1 MRRRRDLAQTLT
13 YALLAIAS
21 LGWLFPLV
29 WMVATA
35 FKSQAEVFARPLGLL
50 PSLMRW
56 DNFARAWSYAPFA
69 AYYWNTIVI
78 VVGLLA
84 VQLITITMAAY
95 AFARLQFPGRDFLF
109 LLFLAQLMIT
119 PQSTILPNYITVSS
133 LRLLDTRLAVML
145 PYFASAFGT
154 FLMRQAFLTI
164 PADLEDAASIDGCN
178 ILRYLWHVA
187 LPIVRPALVAFSII
201 SVTFHWNEFFWP
213 LIVTET
219 ARSRPLTVGLT
230 IFAQQSEGGAEWHL
244 LMAATMMVVAPLLL
258 GFIVFQRQFV
268 QSFMRS
274 GLKG

>member
-1 MRRRRDLAQTLT
+1 MRRKQDLARILI

-21 LGWLFPLV
+21 LTWLFPLV
-29 WMVATA
+29 WLVATA

-50 PSLMRW
+50 PSRIGW
-56 DNFARAWSYAPFA
+56 ANFTTAWSYAPFA

-78 VVGLLA
+78 VLGLLA
-84 VQLITITMAAY
+84 VQLLTMTMAAY
-95 AFARLQFPGRDFLF
+95 AFARLKFPGRDWLF

-119 PQSTILPNYITVSS
+119 PQSTILPNYITVSG

-187 LPIVRPALVAFSII
+187 LPLVRPALAAFSII

>member
-1 MRRRRDLAQTLT
+1 L
-13 YALLAIAS
+13 
-21 LGWLFPLV
+21 
-29 WMVATA
+29 
-35 FKSQAEVFARPLGLL
+35 
-50 PSLMRW
+50 
-56 DNFARAWSYAPFA
+56 
-69 AYYWNTIVI
+69 
-78 VVGLLA
+78 
-84 VQLITITMAAY
+84 
-95 AFARLQFPGRDFLF
+95 LF

-133 LRLLDTRLAVML
+133 LRLLDTRLAVMI

-178 ILRYLWHVA
+178 ILQYLWHVA
-187 LPIVRPALVAFSII
+187 LPIVRPALIAFSII

-219 ARSRPLTVGLT
+219 ARARPLTVGLT

>member
-1 MRRRRDLAQTLT
+1 MRRRQTIRKAVT
-13 YALLAIAS
+13 YLLLGLAS
-21 LGWLFPLV
+21 LAWFFPLIWLV
-29 WMVATA
+29 STA
-35 FKSQAEVFARPLGLL
+35 LKSQAEIFARPLGLVPL
-50 PSLMRW
+50 ELRW
-56 DNFARAWSYAPFA
+56 DNFSRAWSYAPFLS
-69 AYYWNTIVI
+69 YYKNTIVI
-78 VVGLLA
+78 VFGLLA
-84 VQLITITMAAY
+84 VQLVTITMAAY
-95 AFARLQFPGRDFLF
+95 AFARLRFPGRDFLF

-119 PQSTILPNYITVSS
+119 PQSTVLPNYMTLSGF
-133 LRLLDTRLAVML
+133 RLLDTRLAVMM
-145 PYFASAFGT
+145 PYFASAFGM

-164 PADLEDAASIDGCN
+164 PGELEDAASIDGCN

-187 LPIVRPALVAFSII
+187 LPVVRPALIAFSII

-230 IFAQQSEGGAEWHL
+230 IFAQQSEGGAEWNL

-274 GLKG
+274 GLRG

>member
-1 MRRRRDLAQTLT
+1 MRRQAGIVDALI

-21 LGWLFPLV
+21 LVWLFPLV
-29 WMVATA
+29 WLVATA
-35 FKSQAEVFARPLGLL
+35 FKSQAEIFARPLGLL
-50 PSLMRW
+50 PSQLRW

-78 VVGLLA
+78 VFGLLA
-84 VQLITITMAAY
+84 VQLVTISMAAY
-95 AFARLQFPGRDFLF
+95 AFARMRFPGRDFLF

-119 PQSTILPNYITVSS
+119 PQSTILPNYITVSG
-133 LRLLDTRLAVML
+133 LRLLDTRLAVMI

-178 ILRYLWHVA
+178 IVQYIWHVA
-187 LPIVRPALVAFSII
+187 LPIVRPVLVAFSII

-219 ARSRPLTVGLT
+219 TRARPLTVGLT
-230 IFAQQSEGGAEWHL
+230 IFAQQSEGGAEWNL
-244 LMAATMMVVAPLLL
+244 LMAATMMVVFPLLL

-268 QSFMRS
+268 QSFMQS